1 MLDFSEKYR
10 PQRYDDVVGQAEV
23 IARLRSEV
31 PTEPTRPIL
40 LSGPYGTGKTSL
52 GRIYARALLCQ
63 SPAGGEGCELC
74 EACTAYSSSRNFDF
88 QYIACGE
95 RSTIDDIKQVLAA
108 ANTAPLF
115 SKRRV
120 QVLDEVANLSRRA
133 FDALLNVTESPPRW
147 AALILLTTKPEAIPD
162 ALTSRLTHL
171 ETKLLSVEDGVGHL
185 AHICEQEHIP
195 YDREALV
202 LLHSELKG
210 HVRTM
215 VRTLQECSSFGRVD
229 ASSVKSALH
238 LNVFAHFGA
247 FASALSRGD
256 LQSQI
261 DLLRNWDETASRK
274 LELIHRFLVDC
285 YLVEVRRVQSG
296 DRLMQEADPG
306 ARASLT
312 NMMSVRAIE
321 FDTEVD
327 PLWQALLAKYEPR
340 DALTD
345 HQLRMV
351 ITTANDILQSPTV
364 MPRPGRKKS
373 QSKLLVSRD
382 ESCVQPG
389 YLSWRQVRPH
399 WLAASFLLQQYGQTF
414 NVRATIEHEGT
425 SEECHG
431 AGARLVSQFTHQLG
445 MRLSE
450 WMGEADAVGRQF
462 HWDYRHE
469 SDELG
474 RLVTRVAL
482 SMPACYI
489 LKAKHWAAK
498 FFKAR
503 LQTREIRRYRFTFR
517 SEEASAVRFHW
528 QSTRAFSRSL
538 DPSLMARSGKGDL
551 QPLVA
556 LLNVPK
562 RLRVR
567 TAAGVKCAQARG
579 SSETLGPTA
588 QRIATRELV
597 DFLCPMRDRAW
608 TSIDSGWEL
617 KEYFDR
623 LREIERRNQL
633 EAAVRARFGEGD
645 ALSAARC
652 EHELSALRASYSS
665 DPHFMLRSW
674 KGWWLGRQ

>member
-1 MLDFSEKYR
+1 MLDFSRKYR
-10 PQRYDDVVGQAEV
+10 PQRFDGVAGQAEA
-23 IARLRSEV
+23 IARLKFEASAA
-31 PTEPTRPIL
+31 TARPIL

-52 GRIYARALLCQ
+52 GLIYARALLCQ
-63 SPAGGEGCELC
+63 SPIEGEACELC

-88 QYIACGE
+88 HNIACGE
-95 RSTIDDIKQVLAA
+95 RSTIDDIKQALAA

-120 QVLDEVANLSRRA
+120 LVLDEVSNLSHRA
-133 FDALLNVTESPPRW
+133 FDALLNVTENPPRW
-147 AALILLTTKPEAIPD
+147 AAIILLTNKPEAIPD
-162 ALTSRLTHL
+162 ALISRLVHL
-171 ETKLLSVEDGVGHL
+171 ETKLLGVEDAVGYL
-185 AHICEQEHIP
+185 AQVCSKEHIP

-285 YLVEVRRVQSG
+285 YLVEVRRIQSG
-296 DRLMQEADPG
+296 DRLMQEADP
-306 ARASLT
+306 ASRASLT
-312 NMMSVRAIE
+312 SMMSARATE
-321 FDTEVD
+321 FNTEVD

-345 HQLRMV
+345 HQLRLL

-364 MPRPGRKKS
+364 MPRPKREKAR
-373 QSKLLVSRD
+373 SKLLITRN
-382 ESCVQPG
+382 ETCVRTG
-389 YLSWRQVRPH
+389 YLSWRKVRPH
-399 WLAASFLLQQYGQTF
+399 WLAASFLMQRYGQTF

-425 SEECHG
+425 SEQCHN
-431 AGARLVSQFTHQLG
+431 AGANLTSQFTHQLG

-450 WMGEADAVGRQF
+450 WMGEAEAVGRQF

-469 SDELG
+469 ADELG
-474 RLVTRVAL
+474 QLVTRVAL
-482 SMPACYI
+482 SMPPCYVFR
-489 LKAKHWAAK
+489 AKRWAAK
-498 FFKAR
+498 FFQAR
-503 LQTREIRRYRFTFR
+503 LHTLEIRRYQFTFR
-517 SEEASAVRFHW
+517 SEKASAIRFHW

-538 DPSLMARSGKGDL
+538 DPSLLARSGSGDL

-562 RLRVR
+562 RLRAP

-617 KEYFDR
+617 KEYADR

-633 EAAVRARFGEGD
+633 EAAVRARFGEDD

-652 EHELSALRASYSS
+652 EQELCALHASFCS
-665 DPHFMLRSW
+665 DPHSMLRSW
-674 KGWWLGRQ
+674 KGWWR